1 MCSRDNGIIVFF
13 CACVREYA
21 HLTDDAAAAAVNII
35 EIIDAGAASRPA
47 DGRRSVP
54 VHSNNNN
61 NNCVSSIHNLVKVRP
76 VTRQF
81 ALVTYLSWQLCYLL
95 LPLPLSLLLLLTSLL
110 LLLLWAH
117 GR

>member
-1 MCSRDNGIIVFF
+1 M

-21 HLTDDAAAAAVNII
+21 HLTDDAASAAVNIM
-35 EIIDAGAASRPA
+35 EIIDAGTASRPI

-54 VHSNNNN
+54 VHSNNNNN

-95 LPLPLSLLLLLTSLL
+95 LPLSLLLLTSLL

>member
-1 MCSRDNGIIVFF
+1 MCSRDNGIIIFV

-21 HLTDDAAAAAVNII
+21 HLTNDAATAVNIM

-47 DGRRSVP
+47 DGRRSVS
-54 VHSNNNN
+54 VDNNNN

-95 LPLPLSLLLLLTSLL
+95 LPLLTSLL
-110 LLLLWAH
+110 LLQLLVWAH

>member
-1 MCSRDNGIIVFF
+1 MYSRDNGIIVFV
-13 CACVREYA
+13 CACVREYG
-21 HLTDDAAAAAVNII
+21 HLTDDAAAAVNIM

-54 VHSNNNN
+54 VHNNNNN

-95 LPLPLSLLLLLTSLL
+95 LPLSLLLLTSLL
-110 LLLLWAH
+110 LWAH